1 MLTLGS
7 SQAAMCISDKSVARE
22 ISVPLVAVL
31 SFKFPHISYSCAAAG
46 GAETSEVG
54 SQRVI
59 RSICFRSSLFNNV
72 LLQHHSLDLF
82 CGIGNSIFLCGCF
95 FPQSHPSDAGEFHLK
110 RAVANGEM
118 QETLSTL
125 FLWFP

>member
-31 SFKFPHISYSCAAAG
+31 SLKFPRISYSCSAAG

-59 RSICFRSSLFNNV
+59 RSICFRSSLFNNM
-72 LLQHHSLDLF
+72 LLQHHSSHLF

-95 FPQSHPSDAGEFHLK
+95 LSQSHLSDAGEFHLK
-110 RAVANGEM
+110 KAAANSEI

-125 FLWFP
+125 FLWFS